1 MTSRDIRKPASS
13 RGSTGAHAWLLIAP
27 GDSWHLLQFSLLT
40 LLKDK
45 LKHIKDLK
53 SLGENQF
60 ELCSIRSGMDGK
72 EL

>member
-1 MTSRDIRKPASS
+1 MTSRGIRKPASS
-13 RGSTGAHAWLLIAP
+13 RGSTGAHTWLLIAP
-27 GDSWHLLQFSLLT
+27 GDSWHILQFFFLT

-45 LKHIKDLK
+45 LKHIEDLK
-53 SLGENQF
+53 SLSENRF

>member
-1 MTSRDIRKPASS
+1 MTSRGIRKPASS
-13 RGSTGAHAWLLIAP
+13 WGSTGAHSWLLTAP

-45 LKHIKDLK
+45 LKRIKDFK
-53 SLGENQF
+53 SLSENQF
-60 ELCSIRSGMDGK
+60 ELCSIQSGMDGK